1 MTLRP
6 SPFSQITVS
15 LSLSLSFYIHTS
27 WKHFQYSNSIERK
40 ILPNFQQWSTLKF
53 KRYISLSLS
62 LSISISMFMW
72 LIWWCWCW
80 CCADYREASADG
92 GEGHGGQARRGDLGT
107 GSPWPRRSGGAQRK
121 EAPADEEDGREAEP
135 LDLPRPR
142 RVHRDLLRE
151 GLLLHRQGQRSR
163 RLPLLPRKLALQG
176 SFRHFP
182 LSFFIPTSFSWIYL
196 YCFRH

>member
-1 MTLRP
+1 MEHP
-6 SPFSQITVS
+6 KVQEV
-15 LSLSLSFYIHTS
+15 
-27 WKHFQYSNSIERK
+27 
-40 ILPNFQQWSTLKF
+40 
-53 KRYISLSLS
+53 SLSLS

-72 LIWWCWCW
+72 LIWLCWCWCW
-80 CCADYREASADG
+80 CWWFADYREASADG

-176 SFRHFP
+176 PFP
-182 LSFFIPTSFSWIYL
+182 HIFIYSFFFHFNSALHCPL
-196 YCFRH
+196 KL